1 VFAISEPV
9 QVALIAAAGSAIVSL
24 IGASVVVWQASR
36 NTKAQRSDHALTAE
50 KVDELVIGQTAIRDD
65 PREMKADLRDVKD
78 EVRSHG
84 DRLRN
89 LEHMT
94 VTQDHTDEVVRSNGR
109 KLQQIQDHQNREQAS

>member
-1 VFAISEPV
+1 MSTAWAQVIVGSLVFVASMAALFV
-9 QVALIAAAGSAIVSL
+9 QNRRGIAS
-24 IGASVVVWQASR
+24 
-36 NTKAQRSDHALTAE
+36 QRGDHAATADMVRE
-50 KVDELVIGQTAIRDD
+50 MRDD
-65 PREMKADLRDVKD
+65 VREVKADVRDVKD

-94 VTQDHTDEVVRSNGR
+94 AVQDHTDEVVRSNGR

>member
-1 VFAISEPV
+1 MTAIDPSEAQIIVAAISV
-9 QVALIAAAGSAIVSL
+9 VGVLVTALTGLLVALL
-24 IGASVVVWQASR
+24 QAMRKR
-36 NTKAQRSDHALTAE
+36 NDSDHAKNSGALA
-50 KVDELVIGQTAIRDD
+50 AIHDD
-65 PREMKADLRDVKD
+65 VREVKADVRDVKD